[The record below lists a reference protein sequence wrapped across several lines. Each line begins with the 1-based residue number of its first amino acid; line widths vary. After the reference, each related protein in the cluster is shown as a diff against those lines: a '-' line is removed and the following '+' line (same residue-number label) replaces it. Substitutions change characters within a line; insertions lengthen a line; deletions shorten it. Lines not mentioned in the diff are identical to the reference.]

1 MTSIVAPL
9 IGGLL
14 VILTL
19 KGWGNRQYG
28 GTLNPLTSR
37 FWRDPR
43 LDFGPPTPTSTAIE
57 VSQRE
62 QNWVRFWALI
72 NGLLFVV
79 QSVRFY
85 LLGLSWADLIT
96 TQTIWGIT
104 TYWTTLNLVI
114 PLLSGLALAYFL
126 ISYRQPRVAKNEAVL

>member
-19 KGWGNRQYG
+19 KGWVNRQYG

-43 LDFGPPTPTSTAIE
+43 LDFGPPPHTSTAIK

-79 QSVRFY
+79 QAVRFY
-85 LLGLSWADLIT
+85 LLGLSLVDLIT

-104 TYWTTLNLVI
+104 TYWTTLNLVV
-114 PLLSGLALAYFL
+114 PLLSGLALIYFL
-126 ISYRQPRVAKNEAVL
+126 NSLHQPREAIN